1 MDILNDL
8 LCFDKM
14 EGGILILHK
23 HEVPALPLITDCVGI
38 FSAQSREADVA
49 ISVINGGGGACGGD
63 PALRF
68 DNIANSCL
76 LDSDTVF
83 VDRYKMDQV
92 LRNLISNALKFTP
105 RAAP

>member
-49 ISVINGGGGACGGD
+49 ISVINGLVLLVVGTQ
-63 PALRF
+63 PFAL
-68 DNIANSCL
+68 
-76 LDSDTVF
+76 T
-83 VDRYKMDQV
+83 
-92 LRNLISNALKFTP
+92 T
-105 RAAP
+105 